1 VTTITILV
9 VDDDAAIRNL
19 ILDVL
24 ETAAFRVLTA
34 ATGAQ
39 ALVES
44 EAEAGPIDLLLTDV
58 LMPDVS
64 GPELFRR
71 LRTRRPAMRVLYMTG
86 LDDSSVDDPAWFDL
100 PVIHKPFTVANLFA
114 AVREALV

>member
-1 VTTITILV
+1 MTTITILV
-9 VDDDAAIRNL
+9 VDDDAAIRSL

-24 ETAAFRVLTA
+24 ESAAFRVLTA

-44 EAEAGPIDLLLTDV
+44 EAEAGPIHLLLTDV
-58 LMPDVS
+58 LMPDVN

-71 LRTRRPAMRVLYMTG
+71 LRTRRPEMRVLYMTG
-86 LDDSSVDDPAWFDL
+86 LEDAYTDDPAWFEV
-100 PVIHKPFTVANLFA
+100 PVIHQPFTVASLFA
-114 AVREALV
+114 AVRDALG